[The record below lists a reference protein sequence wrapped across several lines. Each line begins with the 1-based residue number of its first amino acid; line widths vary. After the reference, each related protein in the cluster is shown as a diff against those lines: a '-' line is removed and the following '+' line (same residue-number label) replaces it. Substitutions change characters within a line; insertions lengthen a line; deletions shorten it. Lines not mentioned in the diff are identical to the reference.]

1 VPPTRLQRSGA
12 TLDDVRDAVR
22 AEFGAGARIVAAER
36 VTSGG
41 VGGLFRRAHVEATVE
56 VLDPDEVPTA
66 RVAIA
71 DGPATRI
78 GIAALLADADEA
90 EARIASGDGTR
101 SARADVFASVLDG
114 FVADGIVPTAPTAPV
129 PPAPTGPVPVVVTGP
144 VPVVALG
151 PGPSTADPDAGSRPS
166 PELAPSLL
174 AGPTGGSA
182 PVHDL
187 TTRRGRR
194 ALAAG
199 RPPVP
204 PVLSGD
210 GDLVLLVGRGA
221 DVDAARAAFAARHD
235 LRETD
240 ALDRRSGILAR
251 ADGVR
256 EGHALLGAVAW
267 DDHAALESLAPDQV
281 WVVVDAGRKHED
293 SLLMVHAVAAVVPV
307 AGVLAVGTR
316 ETTTPDSVHELGLPV
331 RPR

>member
-1 VPPTRLQRSGA
+1 MPPTRLQRSGA

-22 AEFGAGARIVAAER
+22 AEFGAGARIIAAER

-90 EARIASGDGTR
+90 EARIASGDGAR
-101 SARADVFASVLDG
+101 EARADAFASVLGG
-114 FVADGIVPTAPTAPV
+114 FAADGIAPAAPS
-129 PPAPTGPVPVVVTGP
+129 GPVPVLATVLATGPAPVAAP
-144 VPVVALG
+144 VPVPEAI
-151 PGPSTADPDAGSRPS
+151 PFPTDPVSGSRP
-166 PELAPSLL
+166 PLEAAPVLL
-174 AGPTGGSA
+174 AGPTGGAA

-240 ALDRRSGILAR
+240 ALDRRGGILAR

-256 EGHALLGAVAW
+256 AGHALLGAVAW
-267 DDHAALESLAPDQV
+267 DDHAALEGLAPDQV

>member
-22 AEFGAGARIVAAER
+22 AEFGAGARIIAAER

-56 VLDPDEVPTA
+56 VLDPDEVPTV

-71 DGPATRI
+71 DGPATRV

-90 EARIASGDGTR
+90 EARIATGDGTR

-114 FVADGIVPTAPTAPV
+114 FVADGIAPA
-129 PPAPTGPVPVVVTGP
+129 APTGPVPVLATGP
-144 VPVVALG
+144 VPVAAPEAL
-151 PGPSTADPDAGSRPS
+151 PFPTDPVSGSRP
-166 PELAPSLL
+166 PLEAAPSLQ

-256 EGHALLGAVAW
+256 AGHALLGAVAW
-267 DDHAALESLAPDQV
+267 DDHAALEGLAPDQV

>member
-1 VPPTRLQRSGA
+1 MPPTRLQRSGA

-22 AEFGAGARIVAAER
+22 AEFGAGARIIAAER

-56 VLDPDEVPTA
+56 VLDPDEVPTV

-71 DGPATRI
+71 DGPATRV

-90 EARIASGDGTR
+90 EARIASGDGTLA
-101 SARADVFASVLDG
+101 ARADVFASVLDG
-114 FVADGIVPTAPTAPV
+114 FVADGIA
-129 PPAPTGPVPVVVTGP
+129 PPAPVAAAPTVPVLTTGPVPVAAPEAGPFVTDP
-144 VPVVALG
+144 V
-151 PGPSTADPDAGSRPS
+151 SGSRP
-166 PELAPSLL
+166 PQGVAPSLL
-174 AGPTGGSA
+174 AGPTGGA
-182 PVHDL
+182 AAVHDL

-240 ALDRRSGILAR
+240 ALDRRGGILAR

-256 EGHALLGAVAW
+256 AGHALLGGVAW
-267 DDHAALESLAPDQV
+267 DDHAALEGLAPDQV

-293 SLLMVHAVAAVVPV
+293 SLLMVHAVGAVVPV

>member
-1 VPPTRLQRSGA
+1 MQRSGA

-22 AEFGAGARIVAAER
+22 AEFGAGARIIAAER

-56 VLDPDEVPTA
+56 VLDPDEVPTV

-71 DGPATRI
+71 DGPATRV

-90 EARIASGDGTR
+90 EARIATGDGTR

-114 FVADGIVPTAPTAPV
+114 FVADGIAPA
-129 PPAPTGPVPVVVTGP
+129 APTGPVPVLATGP
-144 VPVVALG
+144 VPVAAPEAL
-151 PGPSTADPDAGSRPS
+151 PFPTDPVSGSRP
-166 PELAPSLL
+166 PLELAPSLQ

-210 GDLVLLVGRGA
+210 GDLVLLVGRSA

-240 ALDRRSGILAR
+240 ALDRRGGILAR

-256 EGHALLGAVAW
+256 AGHALLGAVAW
-267 DDHAALESLAPDQV
+267 DDHAALEGLAPDQV

>member
-1 VPPTRLQRSGA
+1 MPPTRLQRSGA

-22 AEFGAGARIVAAER
+22 AEFGAGARIIAAER

-56 VLDPDEVPTA
+56 VLDPDEVPTV

-71 DGPATRI
+71 DGPATRV

-90 EARIASGDGTR
+90 EARIASGDGTLA
-101 SARADVFASVLDG
+101 ARADVFASVLDG
-114 FVADGIVPTAPTAPV
+114 FVADGIALPAPAAAAPTVPV
-129 PPAPTGPVPVVVTGP
+129 LTTGPVPVAAP
-144 VPVVALG
+144 D
-151 PGPSTADPDAGSRPS
+151 PGPFVTDPVSGSRP
-166 PELAPSLL
+166 PQEVAPSLL
-174 AGPTGGSA
+174 AGPTGGAA

-210 GDLVLLVGRGA
+210 GDLVLLVGRGV

-240 ALDRRSGILAR
+240 ALDRRGGILAR

-256 EGHALLGAVAW
+256 AGHALLGGVAW
-267 DDHAALESLAPDQV
+267 DDHAALEGLAPDQV

-293 SLLMVHAVAAVVPV
+293 SLLMVHAVALVVPV

>member
-22 AEFGAGARIVAAER
+22 AEFGAGARIIAAER

-78 GIAALLADADEA
+78 GIAALLADADAA
-90 EARIASGDGTR
+90 EARIAGSDGTGA
-101 SARADVFASVLDG
+101 ARADAFASVLDG
-114 FVADGIVPTAPTAPV
+114 FVADGITPA
-129 PPAPTGPVPVVVTGP
+129 APTGPVPVLATGPVSATGP
-144 VPVVALG
+144 VPVAAPEAL
-151 PGPSTADPDAGSRPS
+151 PFPTDPVSGSRP
-166 PELAPSLL
+166 PLEAAPVLL

-221 DVDAARAAFAARHD
+221 DLDAARAAFAARHD

-240 ALDRRSGILAR
+240 ALDRRGGILAR

-256 EGHALLGAVAW
+256 AGHALLGAVTW
-267 DDHAALESLAPDQV
+267 DDHAALEGLAPDQV

>member
-1 VPPTRLQRSGA
+1 MPPTRLQRSGA

-22 AEFGAGARIVAAER
+22 AEFGAGARIIAAER

-56 VLDPDEVPTA
+56 VLEPDEVPTA

-101 SARADVFASVLDG
+101 EARADAFASVLDG
-114 FVADGIVPTAPTAPV
+114 FAADGIAPA
-129 PPAPTGPVPVVVTGP
+129 APTGPVPVLAIGPATGP
-144 VPVVALG
+144 APVAAPEAL
-151 PGPSTADPDAGSRPS
+151 PFAPDPVSGSRP
-166 PELAPSLL
+166 PLDATPVLL
-174 AGPTGGSA
+174 AGRTGGAA

-240 ALDRRSGILAR
+240 ALDRRGGILAR

-256 EGHALLGAVAW
+256 AGHALLGAVAW
-267 DDHAALESLAPDQV
+267 DDHAALEGLAPDQV

-293 SLLMVHAVAAVVPV
+293 SLVMVHAVAAVVPV

>member
-1 VPPTRLQRSGA
+1 LQRSGA

-22 AEFGAGARIVAAER
+22 AEFGAGARIIAAER

-56 VLDPDEVPTA
+56 VLDPDEVPTV

-71 DGPATRI
+71 DGPATRV

-90 EARIASGDGTR
+90 EARIASGDGTLA
-101 SARADVFASVLDG
+101 ARADVFASVLDG
-114 FVADGIVPTAPTAPV
+114 FVADGIAPPAPTAAAPTVPV
-129 PPAPTGPVPVVVTGP
+129 LATGPVPVAALEPAPSATDP
-144 VPVVALG
+144 V
-151 PGPSTADPDAGSRPS
+151 AGSRP
-166 PELAPSLL
+166 PQEVAPSLL
-174 AGPTGGSA
+174 AGPTGGAA

-210 GDLVLLVGRGA
+210 GDLVLLVGRGV
-221 DVDAARAAFAARHD
+221 DVDTARAAFAARHD

-240 ALDRRSGILAR
+240 ALDRRGGILAR

-256 EGHALLGAVAW
+256 AGHALLGAVAW
-267 DDHAALESLAPDQV
+267 DDHAALEGLAPDQV

>member
-1 VPPTRLQRSGA
+1 MPPTRLQRSGA

-22 AEFGAGARIVAAER
+22 AEFGAGARIIAAER

-56 VLDPDEVPTA
+56 VLDPDEVPTV

-71 DGPATRI
+71 DGPATRV

-90 EARIASGDGTR
+90 EARIATGDGTR

-114 FVADGIVPTAPTAPV
+114 FVADGIAPA
-129 PPAPTGPVPVVVTGP
+129 APTGPVPVLATGP
-144 VPVVALG
+144 VPVAAPEAL
-151 PGPSTADPDAGSRPS
+151 PFPTDPVSGSRP
-166 PELAPSLL
+166 PLELAPSLQ

-210 GDLVLLVGRGA
+210 GDLVLLVGRSA

-240 ALDRRSGILAR
+240 ALDRRGGILAR

-256 EGHALLGAVAW
+256 AGHALLGAVAW
-267 DDHAALESLAPDQV
+267 DDHAALEGLAPDQV